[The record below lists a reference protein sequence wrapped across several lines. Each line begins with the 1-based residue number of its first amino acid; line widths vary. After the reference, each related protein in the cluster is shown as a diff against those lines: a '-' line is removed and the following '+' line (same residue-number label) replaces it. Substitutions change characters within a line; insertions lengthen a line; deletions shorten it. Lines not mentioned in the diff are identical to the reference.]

1 MSIDTEIFHVSGDVV
16 LDVLDAADLE
26 DHELVYGI
34 PNCQFSAG
42 LDV

>member
-1 MSIDTEIFHVSGDVV
+1 MLTEVFHVPGDVV

-26 DHELVYGI
+26 DHELVDGVAH
-34 PNCQFSAG
+34 CQFSAG